1 MFLNDEPEKASGKK
15 SVDLELLRLRI
26 SEDWDLNMPP
36 YFLNDHRGAYTG
48 MKGRQENGNPWKL

>member
-1 MFLNDEPEKASGKK
+1 MMSLRKQVGKK
-15 SVDLELLRLRI
+15 SVDLELLRLGI